1 MALHIR
7 KGWKIDFFGLLT
19 ELECVREMRVGWFQP
34 LQLFF
39 VFPWKCEI
47 KKAKNDCVVQNIS
60 LTWNKICRSKNMKV
74 NGMACFYQEKN
85 NKPTNQQ
92 TQQKHTMF
100 SSVNTRIYELVQL
113 TKSALCFGTN
123 ILCLFC
129 SLKKCS
135 QFCHVCWISRL
146 WFLHSVGHQ

>member
-1 MALHIR
+1 
-7 KGWKIDFFGLLT
+7 
-19 ELECVREMRVGWFQP
+19 
-34 LQLFF
+34 
-39 VFPWKCEI
+39 
-47 KKAKNDCVVQNIS
+47 
-60 LTWNKICRSKNMKV
+60 MKV

-85 NKPTNQQ
+85 NKSTNQQ

-129 SLKKCS
+129 SLKKSS

-146 WFLHSVGHQ
+146 